1 MERNAYFDNAKVIL
15 IFLVVFGHMIQPF
28 IGGSEGM
35 NTLYMWIYTFHMPAF
50 IFLAGFFAKGSG
62 NRKYIVNLARKLL
75 VPYLIFQ
82 VLYTVYYLW
91 LGKTGWQGVFY
102 PQWSLWFL
110 FSLFSWHILLV
121 WFKKI
126 PALLSVSLAVL
137 VGLLVGY
144 VEGVGHTFSLSR
156 TFVFFPFFLLG
167 YWCTTKQVLFLKRKS
182 MKFVS
187 IIVLIS
193 MAVAIYTAPSLNSG
207 WLLASKSYDNLDMPS
222 YGGVARLFVYATSA
236 IMGMSI
242 LAWIPQKQYFFTR
255 LGTRTLYVYLLHGFM
270 IQFFRQKELFE
281 VNHLF
286 DVVWIAVVSAGIVLL
301 LSTKPV
307 LGVWQPA
314 IEGKMTI
321 LRKAFHRDYKKL
333 EHKTE

>member
-1 MERNAYFDNAKVIL
+1 
-15 IFLVVFGHMIQPF
+15 
-28 IGGSEGM
+28 
-35 NTLYMWIYTFHMPAF
+35 
-50 IFLAGFFAKGSG
+50 
-62 NRKYIVNLARKLL
+62 
-75 VPYLIFQ
+75 
-82 VLYTVYYLW
+82 
-91 LGKTGWQGVFY
+91 
-102 PQWSLWFL
+102 
-110 FSLFSWHILLV
+110 
-121 WFKKI
+121 
-126 PALLSVSLAVL
+126 
-137 VGLLVGY
+137 
-144 VEGVGHTFSLSR
+144 
-156 TFVFFPFFLLG
+156 
-167 YWCTTKQVLFLKRKS
+167 